1 MPRLNLPSTRA
12 AAAATGLAL
21 GLTTLPAQAQSV
33 AEMAARMDAMQRQML
48 AMQQELAAL
57 RRQSGAQKAA
67 IVGEAR
73 ERRVLSREQARLA
86 ARTEH
91 QQRVAQV
98 GGPGGARPAVSAH
111 MPVILAND
119 LACNAGSYALGPALC
134 FTPGGFVELAGIAR
148 HPNLVSDVG
157 TDFGGIP
164 FRNDPR
170 SRENEFRFSARQSR
184 LSGLFTA
191 KVEPTLQV
199 SGYYEIDFLGAATNA
214 NSRESN
220 SYNPRIRQIFATVDA
235 LDTGWHVLAG
245 QAWSLLTTDLSGIT
259 PLKEQIPLTIDV
271 QYVPGFNWTRNP
283 QLRVVKDVAPGLWV
297 GLSAESPQSV
307 LPPSPF
313 AAPGL
318 VNLSNAGDAVGQLN
332 TSTTYSNNSAP
343 DLIGK
348 VALEP
353 GFGHFE
359 LKGLVRFFD
368 DRLSPTSLTAT
379 TRLPGHS
386 DTALGYGIGGAATL
400 PVIDKRLDLQVSG
413 LVGQGIGRYGSAQLP
428 DFALKADGSIAP
440 IPVFQLLAGAVAHV
454 QPGTDVYVYAGW
466 EHASRAGALNA
477 TGYGSP
483 TLVVTG
489 CDVEGAA
496 SGTCQAESR
505 DIRQI
510 TGGFWH
516 DLYKGSYGR
525 LVAGAQ
531 VSYTERDAF
540 RGAFGIAPSTH
551 LVTGLTSLR
560 YYPF

>member
-1 MPRLNLPSTRA
+1 
-12 AAAATGLAL
+12 G
-21 GLTTLPAQAQSV
+21 
-33 AEMAARMDAMQRQML
+33 
-48 AMQQELAAL
+48 
-57 RRQSGAQKAA
+57 
-67 IVGEAR
+67 IV
-73 ERRVLSREQARLA
+73 
-86 ARTEH
+86 
-91 QQRVAQV
+91 
-98 GGPGGARPAVSAH
+98 
-111 MPVILAND
+111 
-119 LACNAGSYALGPALC
+119 
-134 FTPGGFVELAGIAR
+134 R
-148 HPNLVSDVG
+148 HPNLDSDVG

-220 SYNPRIRQIFATVDA
+220 SYNPRIRQLFATVET
-235 LDTGWHVLAG
+235 LDSGWHVLAG

-283 QLRVVKDVAPGLWV
+283 QLRVVKDIAPGLWA
-297 GLSAESPQSV
+297 GLSLESPQSV

-318 VNLSNAGDAVGQLN
+318 VNVSNAGDAVGQLN

-343 DLIGK
+343 DVIGK
-348 VALEP
+348 LALEP

-368 DRLSPTSLTAT
+368 DRLSPANLTAA
-379 TRLPGHS
+379 TRLPGRT

-428 DFALKADGSIAP
+428 DFALKADGSVAP
-440 IPVFQLLAGAVAHV
+440 IPAFQLLAGGVAHI
-454 QPGTDVYVYAGW
+454 QPGTDIYLYAGW
-466 EHASRAGALNA
+466 EHAARAGALNA

-516 DLYKGSYGR
+516 DLYKGDFGR

-540 RGAFGIAPSTH
+540 RGAYGIAPSTH

>member
-1 MPRLNLPSTRA
+1 MQRKYLWATIVSSL
-12 AAAATGLAL
+12 AATGFGA
-21 GLTTLPAQAQSV
+21 LPAQAQNV
-33 AEMAARMDAMQRQML
+33 AEMAARMDAMQRQMQ

-57 RRQSGAQKAA
+57 RQQAGTQRAA
-67 IVGEAR
+67 LAGEAR
-73 ERRVLSREQARLA
+73 ERQVLSRAQARLA
-86 ARTEH
+86 VKTEH

-98 GGPGGARPAVSAH
+98 GGPGGARPEPSAH

-119 LACNAGSYALGPALC
+119 LACNAGSYALGPAVC
-134 FTPGGFVELAGIAR
+134 FLPGGFVELAGIAR
-148 HPNLVSDVG
+148 NPNVVSDVG
-157 TDFGGIP
+157 TDFNGIP

-199 SGYYEIDFLGAATNA
+199 SSYYEIDFLGAATNA

-220 SYNPRIRQIFATVDA
+220 SYNPRIRQIFATVDS

-245 QAWSLLTTDLSGIT
+245 QAWSLITTDLSGIT

-313 AAPGL
+313 AAPGI
-318 VNLSNAGDAVGQLN
+318 VNVSNAGDPIGQLN
-332 TSTTYSNNSAP
+332 TSTTYSNNSVP
-343 DLIGK
+343 DIIGK

-368 DRLSPTSLTAT
+368 DRLSAT
-379 TRLPGHS
+379 NLDAATRLPGRT
-386 DTALGYGIGGAATL
+386 DTALGYGIGGAVTL

-428 DFALKADGSIAP
+428 DFALKADGSVAP
-440 IPVFQLLAGAVAHV
+440 IPAFQLLAGAVAHV
-454 QPGTDVYVYAGW
+454 QPGTDVFVYAGW

-496 SGTCQAESR
+496 SGTCQAETR

-516 DLYKGSYGR
+516 DLYKGNFGR

-540 RGAFGIAPSTH
+540 RGAAGIAPSTH

>member
-1 MPRLNLPSTRA
+1 MSRLNPSRTLVTAVGVVASLA
-12 AAAATGLAL
+12 AAG
-21 GLTTLPAQAQSV
+21 PARAQSV
-33 AEMAARMDAMQRQML
+33 AEMAARMDAMQRQMQ
-48 AMQQELAAL
+48 AMQQELSAL
-57 RRQSGAQKAA
+57 RRQAGTQRAA
-67 IVGEAR
+67 LAGEAR

-86 ARTEH
+86 AKTEH

-98 GGPGGARPAVSAH
+98 GGPGGARPGVSEH
-111 MPVILAND
+111 TPVILAND
-119 LACNAGSYALGPALC
+119 LICNAGSYALGPAVC
-134 FTPGGFVELAGIAR
+134 FTPGGFVELAGIFR
-148 HPNLVSDVG
+148 NPNVVSDVG
-157 TDFGGIP
+157 TDFNGIP

-170 SRENEFRFSARQSR
+170 SRESEFRFSARQSR

-191 KVEPTLQV
+191 RVEPTLQV

-220 SYNPRIRQIFATVDA
+220 SYNPRIRQIFATVDS

-245 QAWSLLTTDLSGIT
+245 QAWSLITTDLSGIT

-318 VNLSNAGDAVGQLN
+318 VNLSNAGDPVGQLN
-332 TSTTYSNNSAP
+332 TTTTYSNNSVP
-343 DLIGK
+343 DVIGK

-368 DRLSPTSLTAT
+368 DRLSAT
-379 TRLPGHS
+379 NLNAATRLPGRT

-428 DFALKADGSIAP
+428 DFALKADGSVAP
-440 IPVFQLLAGAVAHV
+440 IPAFQLLAGAVAHV
-454 QPGTDVYVYAGW
+454 QPGTDVFVYAGW

-496 SGTCQAESR
+496 SGTCQAETR

-516 DLYKGSYGR
+516 DLYKGSFGR
-525 LVAGAQ
+525 VVAGAQ

-540 RGAFGIAPSTH
+540 RGAAGIAPSNH

>member
-1 MPRLNLPSTRA
+1 MQRKCLSATIISAVA
-12 AAAATGLAL
+12 AAGFGA
-21 GLTTLPAQAQSV
+21 LPARAQNV
-33 AEMAARMDAMQRQML
+33 AEMAARLDAMQRQMQAL
-48 AMQQELAAL
+48 QQELAAL
-57 RRQSGAQKAA
+57 RRQAGTQRAA
-67 IVGEAR
+67 LAGEAR

-98 GGPGGARPAVSAH
+98 GGPGGARPGPSART
-111 MPVILAND
+111 PVILAND
-119 LACNAGSYALGPALC
+119 LACNAGSYALGPAVC

-148 HPNLVSDVG
+148 NPNVVSDVG
-157 TDFGGIP
+157 TDFNGIP

-191 KVEPTLQV
+191 KVEPTLQI

-220 SYNPRIRQIFATVDA
+220 SYNPRIRQIFATVDS

-245 QAWSLLTTDLSGIT
+245 QAWSLITTDLSGIT

-313 AAPGL
+313 AAPSN
-318 VNLSNAGDAVGQLN
+318 VNLSNAGDPVGQLN
-332 TSTTYSNNSAP
+332 TTTTYSNNSVP
-343 DLIGK
+343 DIIGK

-368 DRLSPTSLTAT
+368 DRLSAT
-379 TRLPGHS
+379 NLNAVTRLPGRT

-440 IPVFQLLAGAVAHV
+440 IPAFQLLAGAVAHV
-454 QPGTDVYVYAGW
+454 QPGTDVFVYAGW

-489 CDVEGAA
+489 CDVEGAT
-496 SGTCQAESR
+496 SGTCQAETR

-516 DLYKGSYGR
+516 DLYKGNFGR

-540 RGAFGIAPSTH
+540 RGAYGIAPSNH

>member
-1 MPRLNLPSTRA
+1 MPRLNLPGTRA
-12 AAAATGLAL
+12 TAAATGFAL
-21 GLTTLPAQAQSV
+21 GLGALPVQAQSV

-67 IVGEAR
+67 IAGEAR
-73 ERRVLSREQARLA
+73 ERRVLSREQGRLA
-86 ARTEH
+86 ARTEN
-91 QQRVAQV
+91 QQRVAQA
-98 GGPGGARPAVSAH
+98 GGPGGARPGASEH
-111 MPVILAND
+111 TPVILAND
-119 LACNAGSYALGPALC
+119 LVCNAGSYALGPAIC
-134 FTPGGFVELAGIAR
+134 FTPGGFVELAGIFR
-148 HPNLVSDVG
+148 NPNTVSDVA
-157 TDFGGIP
+157 TDFNGIP
-164 FRNDPR
+164 FRNSPQ
-170 SRENEFRFSARQSR
+170 SRESEFRFSARQSR

-191 KVEPTLQV
+191 KVEPTLQI
-199 SGYYEIDFLGAATNA
+199 SGYYEIDFLAAGTTS

-220 SYNPRIRQIFATVDA
+220 SYTPRIRQIFTTVDA
-235 LDTGWHVLAG
+235 LDSGWHVLAG
-245 QAWSLLTTDLSGIT
+245 QAWSLITTDLSGIT
-259 PLKEQIPLTIDV
+259 PLKEQIPLTIDA

-283 QLRVVKDVAPGLWV
+283 QVRVVKDIAPGLWA

-313 AAPGL
+313 AAPSL
-318 VNLSNAGDAVGQLN
+318 VNVNNTGDAAGLLN
-332 TSTTYSNNSAP
+332 NSTTYSNSSVP

-348 VALEP
+348 VAIEP

-368 DRLSPTSLTAT
+368 DRLSAT
-379 TRLPGHS
+379 NLNAQTRLPGRS

-428 DFALKADGSIAP
+428 DFALKADGSVAP
-440 IPVFQLLAGAVAHV
+440 IPAFQLLAGAVAHV
-454 QPGTDVYVYAGW
+454 QPGTDVYIYAGW

-489 CDVEGAA
+489 CDVDGAA
-496 SGTCQAESR
+496 SGTCQAETR

-540 RGAFGIAPSTH
+540 RGAFGIAPSNH

>member
-1 MPRLNLPSTRA
+1 MPRLNPPSARV
-12 AAAATGLAL
+12 AATGLAL
-21 GLTTLPAQAQSV
+21 GLGALPAQAQSV

-67 IVGEAR
+67 IAGEAR

-86 ARTEH
+86 ARTEQ

-98 GGPGGARPAVSAH
+98 GGPGGARPGVSEH
-111 MPVILAND
+111 TPVILAND
-119 LACNAGSYALGPALC
+119 LACNAGSYALGPAIC
-134 FTPGGFVELAGIAR
+134 FTPGGFVELAGIFR
-148 HPNLVSDVG
+148 NPNTVSDVA
-157 TDFGGIP
+157 TDFNGIP
-164 FRNDPR
+164 FRNSPQ
-170 SRENEFRFSARQSR
+170 SRESEFRFSARQSR

-191 KVEPTLQV
+191 KVEPTLQI
-199 SGYYEIDFLGAATNA
+199 SGYYEIDFLAAGTTS

-220 SYNPRIRQIFATVDA
+220 SYTPRVRQVFTTIDA
-235 LDTGWHVLAG
+235 LDSGWHVLAG
-245 QAWSLLTTDLSGIT
+245 QAWSLITTDASGII
-259 PLKEQIPLTIDV
+259 PLKEQIPLTIDA
-271 QYVPGFNWTRNP
+271 QYVVGFNWTRNP
-283 QLRVVKDVAPGLWV
+283 QVRVVKDIAPGLWV

-313 AAPGL
+313 AAPSL
-318 VNLSNAGDAVGQLN
+318 VNVNNAGDAAGLLN
-332 TSTTYSNNSAP
+332 NSTTYSNNSIP
-343 DLIGK
+343 DVIGK
-348 VALEP
+348 VAIEP

-368 DRLSPTSLTAT
+368 DRLSAT
-379 TRLPGHS
+379 NLNAQTRLPGHS
-386 DTALGYGIGGAATL
+386 ETAVGYGIGGAATL

-428 DFALKADGSIAP
+428 DFALKADGSVAP
-440 IPVFQLLAGAVAHV
+440 IPVFQLLAGAVAHI

-466 EHASRAGALNA
+466 EHASRAGAFNA

-489 CDVEGAA
+489 CDVDGAA
-496 SGTCQAESR
+496 SGTCQAETR

-531 VSYTERDAF
+531 VSYTERNAF
-540 RGAFGIAPSTH
+540 RGAFGIAPSNH

>member
-98 GGPGGARPAVSAH
+98 GGPGGARPSVSAH

-283 QLRVVKDVAPGLWV
+283 QLRVVRDVAPGLWV

>member
-1 MPRLNLPSTRA
+1 MLRLILPSTRA
-12 AAAATGLAL
+12 TAAATGLAL
-21 GLTTLPAQAQSV
+21 GLGALPAQAQSV

-57 RRQSGAQKAA
+57 RRQSGTQRAA
-67 IVGEAR
+67 IAGEAR

-98 GGPGGARPAVSAH
+98 GGPGGARPVVSAH

-119 LACNAGSYALGPALC
+119 LACNAGSYALGPAVC
-134 FTPGGFVELAGIAR
+134 FTPGGFFELAGIVR
-148 HPNLVSDVG
+148 HPNLDSDVG

-220 SYNPRIRQIFATVDA
+220 SYNPRIRQLFATVET
-235 LDTGWHVLAG
+235 LDSGWHVLAG

-283 QLRVVKDVAPGLWV
+283 QLRVVKDIAPGLWA
-297 GLSAESPQSV
+297 GLSLESPQSV

-318 VNLSNAGDAVGQLN
+318 VNVSNAGDAVGQLN

-343 DLIGK
+343 DVIGK
-348 VALEP
+348 LALEP

-368 DRLSPTSLTAT
+368 DRLSPANLTAV
-379 TRLPGHS
+379 TRLPGRT

-428 DFALKADGSIAP
+428 DFALKADGSVAP
-440 IPVFQLLAGAVAHV
+440 IPAFQLLAGGVAHI
-454 QPGTDVYVYAGW
+454 QPGTDIYLYAGW
-466 EHASRAGALNA
+466 EHAARAGALNA

-516 DLYKGSYGR
+516 DLYKGDFGR

-540 RGAFGIAPSTH
+540 RGAYGIAPSTH

>member
-1 MPRLNLPSTRA
+1 MKRKCLSAALASFVTA
-12 AAAATGLAL
+12 AAGFD
-21 GLTTLPAQAQSV
+21 TLPARAQSV
-33 AEMAARMDAMQRQML
+33 AEMAARMDAMQRQMQ
-48 AMQQELAAL
+48 AMQQELSAL
-57 RRQSGAQKAA
+57 RRQSGTQRAA
-67 IVGEAR
+67 LAGEAR

-98 GGPGGARPAVSAH
+98 GGPGGARPGPSEH
-111 MPVILAND
+111 TPVILAND
-119 LACNAGSYALGPALC
+119 LACNAGSYALGPAVC
-134 FTPGGFVELAGIAR
+134 FTPGGFVELAGIFR

-313 AAPGL
+313 AAPGI
-318 VNLSNAGDAVGQLN
+318 VNVSNTGDAVGQLN
-332 TSTTYSNNSAP
+332 TTTTYSNNSAP

-359 LKGLVRFFD
+359 VKGLVRFFD

-386 DTALGYGIGGAATL
+386 DTAVGYGIGGAATL

-440 IPVFQLLAGAVAHV
+440 IPAFQLLAGAVAHV

-540 RGAFGIAPSTH
+540 RGAYGIQPSNH

-560 YYPF
+560 YYPSF

>member
-1 MPRLNLPSTRA
+1 MLRLILPSTRA
-12 AAAATGLAL
+12 TAAATGLAL
-21 GLTTLPAQAQSV
+21 GLGALPAQAQSV

-57 RRQSGAQKAA
+57 RRQSGTQRAA
-67 IVGEAR
+67 IAGEAR

-98 GGPGGARPAVSAH
+98 GGPGGARPVVSAH

-119 LACNAGSYALGPALC
+119 LACNAGSYALGPAVC
-134 FTPGGFVELAGIAR
+134 FTPGGFFELAGIVR
-148 HPNLVSDVG
+148 HPNLDSDVG

-220 SYNPRIRQIFATVDA
+220 SYNPRIRQLFATVET
-235 LDTGWHVLAG
+235 LDSGWHVLAG

-283 QLRVVKDVAPGLWV
+283 QLRVVKDIAPGLWA
-297 GLSAESPQSV
+297 GLSLESPQSV

-318 VNLSNAGDAVGQLN
+318 VNVSNAGDAVGQLN

-343 DLIGK
+343 DVIGK
-348 VALEP
+348 LALEP

-368 DRLSPTSLTAT
+368 DRLSPANLTAA
-379 TRLPGHS
+379 TRLPGRT

-428 DFALKADGSIAP
+428 DFALKADGSVAP
-440 IPVFQLLAGAVAHV
+440 IPAFQLLAGGVAHI
-454 QPGTDVYVYAGW
+454 QPGTDIYLYAGW
-466 EHASRAGALNA
+466 EHAARAGALNA

-516 DLYKGSYGR
+516 DLYKGDFGR

-540 RGAFGIAPSTH
+540 RGAYGIAPSTH

>member
-1 MPRLNLPSTRA
+1 MLRLTLPSTRA
-12 AAAATGLAL
+12 TAAATGLAL
-21 GLTTLPAQAQSV
+21 GLGVLPAQAQSV
-33 AEMAARMDAMQRQML
+33 AEMAARME

-57 RRQSGAQKAA
+57 RRQSGTQRAA
-67 IVGEAR
+67 IAGEAR
-73 ERRVLSREQARLA
+73 ERRVLSREQASLA

-119 LACNAGSYALGPALC
+119 LACNAGSYALGPAVC
-134 FTPGGFVELAGIAR
+134 FTPGGFFELAGIVR
-148 HPNLVSDVG
+148 HPN
-157 TDFGGIP
+157 GGIP

-184 LSGLFTA
+184 LNGLFTA

-220 SYNPRIRQIFATVDA
+220 SYNPRIRQLFATVET
-235 LDTGWHVLAG
+235 LDSGWHVLAG

-283 QLRVVKDVAPGLWV
+283 QLRVVKDIAPGLWA
-297 GLSAESPQSV
+297 GLSLESPQSV

-313 AAPGL
+313 AAPGI
-318 VNLSNAGDAVGQLN
+318 VNVSNAGDAVGQLN
-332 TSTTYSNNSAP
+332 TSTTYSNNSVP
-343 DLIGK
+343 DVIGK
-348 VALEP
+348 LALEP

-368 DRLSPTSLTAT
+368 DRLSPTNLTAA
-379 TRLPGHS
+379 TRLPGRT

-428 DFALKADGSIAP
+428 DFALKADGSVAP
-440 IPVFQLLAGAVAHV
+440 IPAFQLLAGGVAHI
-454 QPGTDVYVYAGW
+454 QPGTDVYLYAGW
-466 EHASRAGALNA
+466 EHAARAGALNA

-516 DLYKGSYGR
+516 DLYKGDFGR

-540 RGAFGIAPSTH
+540 RGAYGIPPSNH

>member
-1 MPRLNLPSTRA
+1 
-12 AAAATGLAL
+12 
-21 GLTTLPAQAQSV
+21 
-33 AEMAARMDAMQRQML
+33 
-48 AMQQELAAL
+48 
-57 RRQSGAQKAA
+57 
-67 IVGEAR
+67 
-73 ERRVLSREQARLA
+73 
-86 ARTEH
+86 
-91 QQRVAQV
+91 
-98 GGPGGARPAVSAH
+98 
-111 MPVILAND
+111 
-119 LACNAGSYALGPALC
+119 
-134 FTPGGFVELAGIAR
+134 
-148 HPNLVSDVG
+148 
-157 TDFGGIP
+157 
-164 FRNDPR
+164 
-170 SRENEFRFSARQSR
+170 
-184 LSGLFTA
+184 
-191 KVEPTLQV
+191 
-199 SGYYEIDFLGAATNA
+199 
-214 NSRESN
+214 
-220 SYNPRIRQIFATVDA
+220 
-235 LDTGWHVLAG
+235 
-245 QAWSLLTTDLSGIT
+245 
-259 PLKEQIPLTIDV
+259 V

-313 AAPGL
+313 AAPGNI
-318 VNLSNAGDAVGQLN
+318 NLSNAGDPVGQLN
-332 TSTTYSNNSAP
+332 TTTTYSNNSVP
-343 DLIGK
+343 DIIGK

-368 DRLSPTSLTAT
+368 DRLSAT
-379 TRLPGHS
+379 NLNAVTRLPGRT

-400 PVIDKRLDLQVSG
+400 PVIDKG

-440 IPVFQLLAGAVAHV
+440 IPAFQLLAGAVAHV
-454 QPGTDVYVYAGW
+454 QPGTDVFVYAGW

-496 SGTCQAESR
+496 SGTCQAETR

-516 DLYKGSYGR
+516 DLYKGSFGR

-540 RGAFGIAPSTH
+540 RGTYGIAPSNH